1 MKSRTSA
8 RLLLPLALSLLAGCG
23 PLMAMR
29 SGPTGTGLPGD
40 LDRIIGSAGPGA
52 GHWGVLV
59 RSIDNGETIYARN
72 ADLSFTPASN
82 AKLLTGATIL
92 ETLGPEYTYTTTIA
106 TSGQIRDGTLNGSL
120 VVTGTGDPT
129 ISARFL
135 GDPRAA
141 FRAWADSLRA
151 HGVARIA
158 GGIVAVDTAFS
169 GPTLGEGWMWDDLLT
184 ADSAPFGAL
193 QFNEGAVGVNL
204 YPSGTVLQ
212 PALVVLSPPTQ
223 AVRVI
228 NATRTMPAGSIAAI
242 RVVRDENGEGVVI
255 TGEVPEDVNEIR
267 RTVAVSNPTLY
278 FITVLRETLR
288 EAGIVVEGAAT
299 LESELLPF
307 DATVREALTLF
318 THRSPPLREILPG
331 MLKPS
336 QNQIAEAMLLTV
348 GRELRGIATAV
359 SGTAAVDSLLRAR
372 EIDPSGLRLADGSGL
387 SRYSLVSPS
396 LLVNLLAEMD
406 RGSYRDVWLASLP
419 VAGRDGTLAGRMTE
433 GPLSGQVVAKT
444 GTLRGTRSLSG
455 YLTSR
460 SGERYVFSILVN
472 NHFLPGAQV
481 DAVVEGLL
489 ERIAAI
495 P

>member
-1 MKSRTSA
+1 MKNRTPA
-8 RLLLPLALSLLAGCG
+8 RLLLPLALSLLAGCA
-23 PLMAMR
+23 PLMSLR
-29 SGPTGTGLPGD
+29 GGPPVTALAGD
-40 LDRIIGSAGPGA
+40 LDRVIESRGPGA
-52 GHWGVLV
+52 GHWGVIV
-59 RSIDNGETIYARN
+59 RSLDSGETVYARN
-72 ADLSFTPASN
+72 SDLSFTPASN
-82 AKLLTGATIL
+82 AKLVTGATIL
-92 ETLGPEYTYTTTIA
+92 ETLGPEYTYSTTIA
-106 TSGQIRDGTLNGSL
+106 TSGQIRDGVLDGSL

-129 ISARFL
+129 ISERFL
-135 GDPRAA
+135 GDSRAV

-151 HGVARIA
+151 YGVTRIA
-158 GGIVAVDTAFS
+158 GGIVAVDTAFA

-193 QFNEGAVGVNL
+193 QFNEGTVGVNL
-204 YPSGTVLQ
+204 YPSGTILQ

-228 NATRTMPAGSIAAI
+228 NATRTMSAGSIPAI
-242 RVVRDENGEGVVI
+242 RVVRDENGDGVVI
-255 TGEVPEDVNEIR
+255 TGEVPEDVNEMR

-278 FITVLRETLR
+278 FVTVLRETLR

-307 DATVREALTLF
+307 DPTVREAMTLF
-318 THRSPPLREILPG
+318 THRSPSLREILPG

-348 GRELRGIATAV
+348 GRELRGVSTAV
-359 SGTAAVDSLLRAR
+359 SGAAVADSLLRAR

-396 LLVNLLAEMD
+396 LLVDLLTTMD
-406 RGSYRDVWLASLP
+406 GSRYRDVWHASLP

-433 GPLSGQVVAKT
+433 GPLTGQVVAKT

-460 SGERYVFSILVN
+460 SGERYAFSILVN
-472 NHFLPGAQV
+472 NHFLPGAEI
-481 DAVVEGLL
+481 DALVEGVL
-489 ERIAAI
+489 ERIAQI